1 MSRLLL
7 FLFVLFLLLTVLRG
21 LRIFL
26 QAYLRHPPR
35 RPASAKRAGA
45 AREAEM
51 VRDPV
56 CGTWIDRAIA
66 VTGRKGGESVAV
78 CSEECRRAL
87 ERAG

>member
-1 MSRLLL
+1 MIRVVL
-7 FLFVLFLLLTVLRG
+7 FLFVVFMLLTVIRG

-26 QAYLRHPPR
+26 RAFLDSSRRRVPR
-35 RPASAKRAGA
+35 VEA

-56 CGTWIDRAIA
+56 CGTWLDRGLAL
-66 VTGRKGGESVAV
+66 TGHKEGRSVPV